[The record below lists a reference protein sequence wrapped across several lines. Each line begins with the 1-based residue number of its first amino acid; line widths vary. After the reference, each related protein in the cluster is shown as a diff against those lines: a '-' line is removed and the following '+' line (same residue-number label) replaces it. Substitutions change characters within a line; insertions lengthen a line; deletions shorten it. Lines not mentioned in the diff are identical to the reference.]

1 MSGLKNTE
9 QLGSIYMQTSQIIYC
24 LRITQS
30 ITIIKL
36 IYKKTKTKMYFDPD
50 FQKVIDLRLEI

>member
-1 MSGLKNTE
+1 
-9 QLGSIYMQTSQIIYC
+9 MQTSQIIYC